1 MLYDVYYSMYEY
13 VSVVMLSIARERPM
27 SATTI
32 YNEIQAALKRG
43 ERFTIATVVK
53 TAGAA
58 PCAVGSKMLVC
69 ADGTTSGSFAGPK
82 TDGRVAQEAL
92 QVIHDG
98 QSRLTHIHLDADQ
111 GEAVG
116 SCGAT
121 LEVFFEVLRPEPR
134 LIIAGAGYVA
144 QALARLASA
153 LDFRI
158 VVVDDRRDL
167 ADPIVFEDKVQLTFG
182 DIPQT
187 IHELEPDESS
197 WIVIVTRGHHLDKDA
212 LRAALETNAAYIG
225 MIGSTSKVKHI
236 FKDLLKEG
244 LTRERLEQVHAPIGL
259 DLGAETP
266 DEIALSIAAVM
277 LMIRKKGS
285 GASLNT
291 LHRLL
296 EDEVGVE
303 R

>member
-1 MLYDVYYSMYEY
+1 
-13 VSVVMLSIARERPM
+13 M

-32 YNEIQAALKRG
+32 YNEIQTALKRG
-43 ERFTIATVVK
+43 DRFAIATVIK

-58 PCAVGSKMLVC
+58 PCGIGSKMLVR
-69 ADGTTSGSFAGPK
+69 ADGTTSGGFAGPK

-92 QVIHDG
+92 QAIHDG
-98 QSRLTHIHLDADQ
+98 QAHLTHIHLDADQ

-121 LEVFFEVLRPEPR
+121 LEVFFEVMRPEPR

-167 ADPIVFEDKVQLTFG
+167 ADPVVFEDKVQLTFG

-187 IHELEPDESS
+187 IH
-197 WIVIVTRGHHLDKDA
+197 
-212 LRAALETNAAYIG
+212 
-225 MIGSTSKVKHI
+225 
-236 FKDLLKEG
+236 
-244 LTRERLEQVHAPIGL
+244 
-259 DLGAETP
+259 
-266 DEIALSIAAVM
+266 
-277 LMIRKKGS
+277 
-285 GASLNT
+285 
-291 LHRLL
+291 
-296 EDEVGVE
+296 
-303 R
+303 

>member
-1 MLYDVYYSMYEY
+1 
-13 VSVVMLSIARERPM
+13 M
-27 SATTI
+27 SASTI
-32 YNEIQAALKRG
+32 YNEIQTSFKRG
-43 ERFTIATVVK
+43 ERVAIATVVK

-58 PCAVGSKMLVC
+58 PCGVGSKMLVR
-69 ADGTTSGSFAGPK
+69 ADGATSGSFAGPK
-82 TDGRVAQEAL
+82 TDGKVTQEAL
-92 QVIHDG
+92 QAIRDG
-98 QSRLTHIHLDADQ
+98 HSYLTHIHLDADQ

-167 ADPIVFEDKVQLTFG
+167 ADPIVFDDKVQLTFG

-212 LRAALETNAAYIG
+212 LQAALETNATYVG
-225 MIGSTSKVKHI
+225 MIGSPSKVKRI

-244 LTRERLEQVHAPIGL
+244 ISRERLEQVHAPIGL

-266 DEIALSIAAVM
+266 DEIALSIAAEMV
-277 LMIRKKGS
+277 MIRKKAS
-285 GASLNT
+285 GASLKT
-291 LHRLL
+291 MHHLL
-296 EDEVGVE
+296 EEEVLVQS
-303 R
+303 

>member
-1 MLYDVYYSMYEY
+1 
-13 VSVVMLSIARERPM
+13 M

-32 YNEIQAALKRG
+32 YNEIQTSLKRG
-43 ERFTIATVVK
+43 ERVAIATVVK

-58 PCAVGSKMLVC
+58 PCGVGSKMLVR
-69 ADGTTSGSFAGPK
+69 ADGATSGSFAGPK
-82 TDGRVAQEAL
+82 TDGKVAQEAL
-92 QVIHDG
+92 QAIREGH
-98 QSRLTHIHLDADQ
+98 SYLTHIHLDADQ

-167 ADPIVFEDKVQLTFG
+167 ADPIVFDEKVQLTFG

-212 LRAALETNAAYIG
+212 LQAALETNAAYVG
-225 MIGSTSKVKHI
+225 MIGSPSKVKRI

-244 LTRERLEQVHAPIGL
+244 ISHERLEQVHAPIGL

-266 DEIALSIAAVM
+266 DEIALSIAAEMV
-277 LMIRKKGS
+277 MIRKKAT
-285 GASLNT
+285 GASLKT
-291 LHRLL
+291 IHHLL
-296 EDEVGVE
+296 EEEVPVE
-303 R
+303 S

>member
-1 MLYDVYYSMYEY
+1 M
-13 VSVVMLSIARERPM
+13 IAT
-27 SATTI
+27 SI
-32 YNEIQAALKRG
+32 YNEIQASLKRG
-43 ERFTIATVVK
+43 ERVAIATVVK

-58 PCAVGSKMLVC
+58 PCGVGSKMLVR
-69 ADGTTSGSFAGPK
+69 ADGTTSGSFAGPN

-92 QVIHDG
+92 QAIREGH
-98 QSRLTHIHLDADQ
+98 SFLTHIHLDADQ

-144 QALARLASA
+144 QALARLATA

-167 ADPIVFEDKVQLTFG
+167 ADPLVFGDKVQMTFG

-187 IHELEPDESS
+187 IRELEPDESS
-197 WIVIVTRGHHLDKDA
+197 WIVVVTRGHHLDKDA
-212 LRAALETNAAYIG
+212 LKAAIESNAAYIG
-225 MIGSTSKVKHI
+225 MIGSPSKVKRI

-244 LTRERLEQVHAPIGL
+244 VSRERLEQVYAPIGL

-266 DEIALSIAAVM
+266 DEIALSIAAEMV
-277 LMIRKKGS
+277 MIRKKAS
-285 GASLNT
+285 GAPLKTMYN
-291 LHRLL
+291 LL
-296 EDEVGVE
+296 EEEVPATAE
-303 R
+303 IR

>member
-1 MLYDVYYSMYEY
+1 
-13 VSVVMLSIARERPM
+13 M
-27 SATTI
+27 SGTTI
-32 YNEIQAALKRG
+32 YNEIQTALKRG
-43 ERFTIATVVK
+43 ERFAIATVVK

-58 PCAVGSKMLVC
+58 PCGVGSKMLVRP
-69 ADGTTSGSFAGPK
+69 DGTTSGSFSGPK
-82 TDGRVAQEAL
+82 TDGRAAQEAL
-92 QVIHDG
+92 QAIHDG

-144 QALARLASA
+144 QALARLAST

-167 ADPIVFEDKVQLTFG
+167 ADLVVFEEKVQLTFG

-212 LRAALETNAAYIG
+212 LKAALQTNAAYIG
-225 MIGSTSKVKHI
+225 MIGSPSKVRRI
-236 FKDLLKEG
+236 FKDLLTEG
-244 LTRERLEQVHAPIGL
+244 IARERLEQVHAPIGL
-259 DLGAETP
+259 DLWGETP
-266 DEIALSIAAVM
+266 DEIALSIAAEMV
-277 LMIRKKGS
+277 MIRKKGS
-285 GASLNT
+285 GASLKT

-296 EDEVGVE
+296 DDELVVE
-303 R
+303 SR

>member
-1 MLYDVYYSMYEY
+1 
-13 VSVVMLSIARERPM
+13 M
-27 SATTI
+27 SDTTI
-32 YNEIQAALKRG
+32 YQEIQTALQRG
-43 ERFTIATVVK
+43 ERIAVASVVK
-53 TAGAA
+53 TIGAA
-58 PCAVGSKMLVC
+58 PCGVGSKMLIR

-82 TDGRVAQEAL
+82 TDDKVVQEAL
-92 QVIHDG
+92 QALREG
-98 QSRLTHIHLDADQ
+98 RTYTTHIHLDADQ

-144 QALARLASA
+144 QALARLAIP

-167 ADPIVFEDKVQLTFG
+167 ADPQAFSSSKLDKVQLTFG

-187 IHELEPDESS
+187 IRELEPDEAS

-225 MIGSTSKVKHI
+225 MIGSPNKVKHI

-244 LTRERLEQVHAPIGL
+244 LSAERLAQVHAPIGL

-266 DEIALSIAAVM
+266 DEIALSIAAEMV
-277 LMIRKKGS
+277 MIRKKGS
-285 GASLNT
+285 GAPLKT
-291 LHRLL
+291 MHQLL
-296 EDEVGVE
+296 EETSLAESHPDSLATQGVATT
-303 R
+303 